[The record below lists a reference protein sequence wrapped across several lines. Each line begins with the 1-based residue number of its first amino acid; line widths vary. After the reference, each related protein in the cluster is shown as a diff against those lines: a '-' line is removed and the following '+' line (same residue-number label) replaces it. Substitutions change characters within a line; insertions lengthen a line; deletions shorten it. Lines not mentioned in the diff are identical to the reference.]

1 MYRIHFRQQEQS
13 GLTLFPML
21 RPGLTQADFSSGNAT
36 VVLQQLWQQGQ
47 HHYFTGTG
55 GCRLHYSS
63 WQPAQA
69 TAALVL
75 IPGRIEAGH
84 KYAEFIAD
92 ALHSGYQVFVLDH
105 RGQGASERLL
115 ADPQRGYVKD
125 FSDYVADLQLFIEK
139 IIPGCCSLPLLA
151 VAHSMGGAILAAYLQ
166 QQRSNP
172 VQAAIFSSPMWGIHT
187 SPIPAGI
194 APAVANFMRWLNRL
208 CSKQP
213 WYVPGQGPY
222 QHKAFK
228 GNDLSHCAERYQWF
242 RDLYQ
247 QYPEYQL
254 GGVSWHWLAEA
265 LAACQKLQSGPVPAM
280 PCLLLQ
286 GAEDTVV
293 DNRQQLLLWQHWR
306 LQQPLPPL
314 PDAVTIQS
322 ARHEL
327 LTETDGVRSQWF
339 RAVNRFLSEF
349 LDIQAQAPQKP
360 DQRG

>member
-1 MYRIHFRQQEQS
+1 M
-13 GLTLFPML
+13 TLFPEL
-21 RPGLTQADFSSGNAT
+21 KAGFTQADFSAGSAT
-36 VVLQQLWQQGQ
+36 LALQQLWQQGK

-75 IPGRIEAGH
+75 VPGRIEAGH

-92 ALHSGYQVFVLDH
+92 ALNSGYQVFVLDH

-115 ADPQRGYVKD
+115 ADPQRGYVEH
-125 FSDYVADLQLFIEK
+125 FSDYVADLQLFIEDV
-139 IIPGCCSLPLLA
+139 IPSCCSLPLLA

-194 APAVANFMRWLNRL
+194 AAAMASVMVSLNRR
-208 CSKQP
+208 CSKLP

-222 QHKAFK
+222 QPKAFAL
-228 GNDLSHCAERYQWF
+228 NDLTHSAERYQWF

-265 LAACQKLQSGPVPAM
+265 LAACHKLCNEPAPDM
-280 PCLLLQ
+280 PCMLLQ

-293 DNRQQLLLWQHWR
+293 DNQQQLLLWQHWR
-306 LQQPLPPL
+306 RQQPLPE
-314 PDAVTIQS
+314 AVTIQG

-327 LTETDGVRSQWF
+327 LTETDEIRSQWF
-339 RAVNRFLSEF
+339 RAVNQFLSGV
-349 LDIQAQAPQKP
+349 LDIQVQAPQKP
-360 DQRG
+360 DQHG